1 MRILMLVQITAAAA
15 AAVDADSVA
24 CLPAAT
30 FYPVSI
36 ENLIDSTRNKSPH
49 TYTHIQATHTL
60 SAISKDNTKSKSNQ
74 RQSMHNNSHFKLQ
87 PMTKLYELIL
97 LFIRICTR
105 SKYTFRHTH
114 RFFVCCWG
122 CCRCYAGISVNS
134 AHLWGSWYADSHLG
148 SFSLYTFASAK
159 FTFTSLDW
167 ILSWSSNT
175 KITRMHFCTTIY
187 AFHVNRIYICEM
199 QHFSDLEVKVES

>member
-1 MRILMLVQITAAAA
+1 MCEHYSQCETSAYLMRILMLVQITAAAA

-114 RFFVCCWG
+114 RFFCLLLGLLSLLRW
-122 CCRCYAGISVNS
+122 
-134 AHLWGSWYADSHLG
+134 HLC
-148 SFSLYTFASAK
+148 K
-159 FTFTSLDW
+159 FGTPV
-167 ILSWSSNT
+167 
-175 KITRMHFCTTIY
+175 R
-187 AFHVNRIYICEM
+187 
-199 QHFSDLEVKVES
+199 